1 MVKNSGIP
9 SIFCLAMLMFLQS
22 NSCTSCSG
30 VPSDFNSVV
39 LHATS
44 VKLSAG
50 QSTTITA
57 EVPRD
62 SSGAGVTWVF
72 TPGGTAPVPP
82 GTFTVNSVTSATYAA
97 PTTAV
102 GAEFTVSIQATSIAF
117 PSEVNTIT
125 ITIEPTAALQITT
138 TSLPNGVAGQ
148 AYPST
153 QLQATGGVPPYS
165 WTLTSAAGTLDGL
178 ILNLDGTITGMP
190 SAPGVFN
197 AFTVQVSD
205 SETPTPMTATTT
217 AGQLSITV
225 TNIFSGNYAFELSG
239 FNAAGPYMIAGSFT
253 ADGVSKISGGFE
265 DVDSIQNGP
274 SNSAFTGTF
283 TLTSDNRGQLVFGS
297 LTGSPTYDFSID
309 STGAHGRIV
318 EFDATGVRGSGQI
331 ELQNT
336 ASCAN
341 STLSGAGPLGENWV
355 IGVSGAT
362 GNFSGV
368 TPGPMAMVGRF
379 TAEVPASSSTPGNID
394 TGEVDLS
401 YTGQVVTDNSAFSG
415 TFANSQHAARCM
427 MTITQPVSTMNFAVY
442 PITTTSGLLTE
453 AFVVET
459 DSLSA
464 STPFLTV
471 GKMVQQLGYPFTTAS
486 ATLASPSVGG
496 LSGSVVPSGQ
506 TAYVP
511 FVGVAQLVPVSS
523 TSFTMQ
529 LFENAGGSTAN
540 FTGSTISFNVGL
552 NNDTFGRFDTDL
564 QLPISPVFYVIG
576 PNEAFCIL
584 ENLQAPVLGI
594 FEPQSTGGFTTTAIA
609 GGFAAGTAIP
619 NTPSTTDFSGVAT
632 LASTAASTDSI
643 TATEDISAS
652 GGNTAGQA
660 VTGTNTLSGTGA
672 ADGTGSVSLSL
683 PAGFTGQSIVVSS
696 TKIVLISTT
705 PGDLNPVLV
714 ILGNCVSTCGED

>member
-22 NSCTSCSG
+22 NSCTSCAG
-30 VPSDFNSVV
+30 IPSDFNKVI

-44 VKLSAG
+44 TQLSAG

-57 EVPRD
+57 TVPKD
-62 SSGAGVTWVF
+62 TMGEGVTWVF
-72 TPGGTAPVPP
+72 TPGTNAPTPP

-102 GAEFTVSIQATSIAF
+102 AAQFTVSIQATSIAF

-125 ITIEPTAALQITT
+125 ITIAPTAPMQITT
-138 TSLPNGVAGQ
+138 TSLPNGVANQ

-153 QLQATGGVPPYS
+153 QLQATGGVPPYT
-165 WTLTSAAGTLDGL
+165 WALTSAAGTLDGL
-178 ILNLDGTITGMP
+178 TLNPNGTITGTP
-190 SAPGVFN
+190 TAVGVFN

-225 TNIFSGNYAFELSG
+225 TNLLSGSYAFELSG
-239 FNAAGPYMIAGSFT
+239 FNAAGPYMVAGSFA

-274 SNSAFTGTF
+274 SNSAFTGSF
-283 TLTSDNRGQLVFGS
+283 TLTGDNRGQLVFSS
-297 LTGSPTYDFSID
+297 LAGSPTYDFSID

-318 EFDATGVRGSGQI
+318 EFDSTGVRGSGQI
-331 ELQNT
+331 ELQST
-336 ASCAN
+336 ATCAN
-341 STLSGAGPLGENWV
+341 STLSGAGPLGANWV

-379 TAEVPASSSTPGNID
+379 TAEVPASNSTPGNID
-394 TGEVDLS
+394 TGEVDINDPQTVFTMS
-401 YTGQVVTDNSAFSG
+401 PTFSG
-415 TFANSQHAARCM
+415 TFGVSQQAARCAM
-427 MTITQPVSTMNFAVY
+427 SLATPASTMDFAVY
-442 PITTTSGLLTE
+442 PITSTSGLLTE

-464 STPFLTV
+464 SAPFVTV
-471 GKMVQQLGYPFTTAS
+471 GKMIQQVGYPFTTPS
-486 ATLASPSVGG
+486 NTMSGPSVGG
-496 LSGSVVPSGQ
+496 LLGSVIPTGQ
-506 TAYVP
+506 TLYLP
-511 FVGVAQLVPVSS
+511 FVGVSQLNPNGGLG
-523 TSFTMQ
+523 FTLQ
-529 LFENAGGSTAN
+529 LFENIGGSRAS
-540 FTGSTISFNVGL
+540 FTGSDISIATN
-552 NNDTFGRFDTDL
+552 NNDSFGRFDTTL
-564 QLPISPVFYVIG
+564 VTPISPVFYVIG

-584 ENLQAPVLGI
+584 ENLQSPVLGI
-594 FEPQSTGGFTTTAIA
+594 FEPQSTGGFTTTSIA
-609 GGFAAGTAIP
+609 GTFVAGTATP
-619 NTPSTTDFSGVAT
+619 NTSLTTDFSGVAT
-632 LASTAASTDSI
+632 LASTGMSTDSI

-652 GGNTAGQA
+652 GGNTGGQA
-660 VTGTNTLSGTGA
+660 VTGTNTLSGTGTT
-672 ADGTGSVSLSL
+672 DGTGSVSLNL
-683 PAGFTGQSIVVSS
+683 PPGFTGQSIVVSS

-705 PGDLNPVLV
+705 PGDVNPVLV

>member
-22 NSCTSCSG
+22 NSCTSCAG
-30 VPSDFNSVV
+30 IPSDFNKVI

-44 VKLSAG
+44 TQLSAG

-57 EVPRD
+57 TVPKD
-62 SSGAGVTWVF
+62 TMGEGVTWVF
-72 TPGGTAPVPP
+72 TPGTNAPTPP

-102 GAEFTVSIQATSIAF
+102 AAQFTVSIQATSIAF

-125 ITIEPTAALQITT
+125 ITVAPTAPMQITT
-138 TSLPNGVAGQ
+138 TSLPNGVANQ

-153 QLQATGGVPPYS
+153 QLQATGGVPPYT
-165 WTLTSAAGTLDGL
+165 WALTSAAGTLDGL
-178 ILNLDGTITGMP
+178 TLNPNGTITGTP
-190 SAPGVFN
+190 TAVGVFN

-225 TNIFSGNYAFELSG
+225 TNLLSGSYAFELSG
-239 FNAAGPYMIAGSFT
+239 FNAGGPYMVAGSFA

-274 SNSAFTGTF
+274 SNSAFTGSF
-283 TLTSDNRGQLVFGS
+283 TLTGDNRGQLVFSS
-297 LTGSPTYDFSID
+297 LAGSPTYDFSID

-318 EFDATGVRGSGQI
+318 EFDSTGVRGSGQI
-331 ELQNT
+331 ELQST
-336 ASCAN
+336 ATCAN
-341 STLSGAGPLGENWV
+341 STLSGAGPLGANWV

-394 TGEVDLS
+394 TGEVDINDPQTVFTMS
-401 YTGQVVTDNSAFSG
+401 PTFSG
-415 TFANSQHAARCM
+415 TFGVSQQAARCAM
-427 MTITQPVSTMNFAVY
+427 SLATPASTMDFAVY
-442 PITTTSGLLTE
+442 PITSTSGLLTE

-464 STPFLTV
+464 SAPFVTV
-471 GKMVQQLGYPFTTAS
+471 GKMIQQVGYPFTTPS
-486 ATLASPSVGG
+486 NTMSGPSVGG
-496 LSGSVVPSGQ
+496 LLGSVIPTGQ
-506 TAYVP
+506 TLYLP
-511 FVGVAQLVPVSS
+511 FVGVSQLNPNGGLG
-523 TSFTMQ
+523 FTLQ
-529 LFENAGGSTAN
+529 LFENIGGSRAS
-540 FTGSTISFNVGL
+540 FTGSDISIATN
-552 NNDTFGRFDTDL
+552 NNDSFGRFDTTL
-564 QLPISPVFYVIG
+564 VTPISPVFYVIG
-576 PNEAFCIL
+576 PDEAFCIL
-584 ENLQAPVLGI
+584 ENLQSPVLGI
-594 FEPQSTGGFTTTAIA
+594 FEPQSTGGFTTTSIA
-609 GGFAAGTAIP
+609 GTFVAGTATP
-619 NTPSTTDFSGVAT
+619 NTSLTTDFSGVAT
-632 LASTAASTDSI
+632 LASTGMSTDSI

-652 GGNTAGQA
+652 GGNTGGQA
-660 VTGTNTLSGTGA
+660 VTGTNTLSGTGTT
-672 ADGTGSVSLSL
+672 DGTGSVSLNL
-683 PAGFTGQSIVVSS
+683 PPGFTGQSIVVSS

-705 PGDLNPVLV
+705 PGDVNPVLV

>member
-22 NSCTSCSG
+22 NSCTSCAG
-30 VPSDFNSVV
+30 IPSDFNKVI

-44 VKLSAG
+44 TQLSAG

-57 EVPRD
+57 TVPKD
-62 SSGAGVTWVF
+62 TTGEGVTWVF
-72 TPGGTAPVPP
+72 TPGMNAPTPP

-102 GAEFTVSIQATSIAF
+102 AAQFTVSIQATSIAF
-117 PSEVNTIT
+117 PSEVNTII
-125 ITIEPTAALQITT
+125 ITIAPTAPMQITT
-138 TSLPNGVAGQ
+138 TSLPNGVANQ

-153 QLQATGGVPPYS
+153 QLQATGGVPPYT
-165 WTLTSAAGTLDGL
+165 WALTSAAGTLDGL
-178 ILNLDGTITGMP
+178 TLNPNGTITGTP
-190 SAPGVFN
+190 TAVGVFN

-225 TNIFSGNYAFELSG
+225 TNLLSGSYAFELSG
-239 FNAAGPYMIAGSFT
+239 FNAAGPYMVAGSFA

-274 SNSAFTGTF
+274 SNSAFTGSF
-283 TLTSDNRGQLVFGS
+283 TLTGDNRGQLVFSS
-297 LTGSPTYDFSID
+297 LAGSPTYDFSID
-309 STGAHGRIV
+309 PTGAHGRIV
-318 EFDATGVRGSGQI
+318 EFDSTGVRGSGQI
-331 ELQNT
+331 ELQSAAT
-336 ASCAN
+336 CAN
-341 STLSGAGPLGENWV
+341 STLSGAGPLGANWV

-379 TAEVPASSSTPGNID
+379 TAEVPASNATPGNID
-394 TGEVDLS
+394 TGEVDINDPQTVFTMS
-401 YTGQVVTDNSAFSG
+401 PTFSG
-415 TFANSQHAARCM
+415 TFGVSQQAARCAM
-427 MTITQPVSTMNFAVY
+427 SLTTPASTMDFAVY
-442 PITTTSGLLTE
+442 PITSTSGVLTE

-464 STPFLTV
+464 SAPFVTA
-471 GKMVQQLGYPFTTAS
+471 GKMIQQVGYPFTTPS
-486 ATLASPSVGG
+486 NTMSGPSVGG
-496 LSGSVVPSGQ
+496 LLGSVIPTGQ
-506 TAYVP
+506 TLYLP
-511 FVGVAQLVPVSS
+511 FVGVSQLNPNGGLG
-523 TSFTMQ
+523 FTLQ
-529 LFENAGGSTAN
+529 LFENIGGSRAS
-540 FTGSTISFNVGL
+540 FTGSDISIATN
-552 NNDTFGRFDTDL
+552 NNDSFGRFDTTL
-564 QLPISPVFYVIG
+564 VTPISPVFYVIG

-584 ENLQAPVLGI
+584 ENLQSPVLGI
-594 FEPQSTGGFTTTAIA
+594 FEPQSTGGFTTTSIA
-609 GGFAAGTAIP
+609 GTFVAGTATP
-619 NTPSTTDFSGVAT
+619 NTSLTTDFSGVAT
-632 LASTAASTDSI
+632 LASTGTSTDSI

-652 GGNTAGQA
+652 GGNTGGQA

-672 ADGTGSVSLSL
+672 TDGTGSVSLNL
-683 PAGFTGQSIVVSS
+683 PPGFTGQSIVVSS

-705 PGDLNPVLV
+705 PGDVNPVLV

>member
-22 NSCTSCSG
+22 NSCTSCAG
-30 VPSDFNSVV
+30 IPSDFNKVI

-44 VKLSAG
+44 TQLSAG

-57 EVPRD
+57 TVPKD
-62 SSGAGVTWVF
+62 TMGEGVTWVF
-72 TPGGTAPVPP
+72 TPGTNAPTPP

-102 GAEFTVSIQATSIAF
+102 AAQFTVSIQATSIAF
-117 PSEVNTIT
+117 PSEVNTII
-125 ITIEPTAALQITT
+125 ITIAPTAPMQITT
-138 TSLPNGVAGQ
+138 TSLPNGVANQ

-153 QLQATGGVPPYS
+153 QLQATGGVPPYT
-165 WTLTSAAGTLDGL
+165 WALTSAAGTLDGL
-178 ILNLDGTITGMP
+178 TLNPNGTITGTP
-190 SAPGVFN
+190 TAVGVFN

-225 TNIFSGNYAFELSG
+225 TNLLSGSYAFELSG
-239 FNAAGPYMIAGSFT
+239 FNAAGPYMVAGSFA

-274 SNSAFTGTF
+274 SNSAFTGSF
-283 TLTSDNRGQLVFGS
+283 TLTGDNRGQLVFSS
-297 LTGSPTYDFSID
+297 LAGSPTYDFSID

-318 EFDATGVRGSGQI
+318 EFDSTGVRGSGQI
-331 ELQNT
+331 ELQSAAT
-336 ASCAN
+336 CAN
-341 STLSGAGPLGENWV
+341 STLSGAGPLGANWV

-394 TGEVDLS
+394 TGEVDINDPQTVFTMS
-401 YTGQVVTDNSAFSG
+401 PTFSG
-415 TFANSQHAARCM
+415 TFGVSQQAARCAM
-427 MTITQPVSTMNFAVY
+427 SLATPASTMDFAVY
-442 PITTTSGLLTE
+442 PITSTSGLLTE

-464 STPFLTV
+464 SAPFVTV
-471 GKMVQQLGYPFTTAS
+471 GKMIQQVGYPFTTPS
-486 ATLASPSVGG
+486 NTMSGPSVGG
-496 LSGSVVPSGQ
+496 LLGSVIPTGQ
-506 TAYVP
+506 TLYLP
-511 FVGVAQLVPVSS
+511 FVGVSQLNPNGGLG
-523 TSFTMQ
+523 FTLQ
-529 LFENAGGSTAN
+529 LFENIGGSRAS
-540 FTGSTISFNVGL
+540 FTGSDISIATN
-552 NNDTFGRFDTDL
+552 NNDSFGRFDTTL
-564 QLPISPVFYVIG
+564 VTPISPVFYVIG
-576 PNEAFCIL
+576 PDEAFCIL
-584 ENLQAPVLGI
+584 ENLQSPVLGI
-594 FEPQSTGGFTTTAIA
+594 FEPQSTGGFTTTSIA
-609 GGFAAGTAIP
+609 GTFVAGTATP
-619 NTPSTTDFSGVAT
+619 NTSLTTDFSGVAT
-632 LASTAASTDSI
+632 LASTGMSTDSI

-652 GGNTAGQA
+652 GGNTGGQA
-660 VTGTNTLSGTGA
+660 VTGTNTLSGTGTT
-672 ADGTGSVSLSL
+672 DGTGSVSLNL
-683 PAGFTGQSIVVSS
+683 PPGFTGQSIVVSS

-705 PGDLNPVLV
+705 PGDVNPVLV

>member
-22 NSCTSCSG
+22 NSCTSCAG
-30 VPSDFNSVV
+30 IPSDFNKVI

-44 VKLSAG
+44 TQLSAG

-57 EVPRD
+57 TVPKD
-62 SSGAGVTWVF
+62 TTGEGVTWVF
-72 TPGGTAPVPP
+72 TPGMNAPTPP

-102 GAEFTVSIQATSIAF
+102 AAQFTVSIQATSIAF
-117 PSEVNTIT
+117 PSEVNTII
-125 ITIEPTAALQITT
+125 ITIAPTAPMQITT
-138 TSLPNGVAGQ
+138 TSLPNGVANQ

-153 QLQATGGVPPYS
+153 QLQATGGVPPYT
-165 WTLTSAAGTLDGL
+165 WALTSAAGTLDGL
-178 ILNLDGTITGMP
+178 TLNPNGTITGTP
-190 SAPGVFN
+190 TAVGVFN

-225 TNIFSGNYAFELSG
+225 TNLLSGSYAFELSG
-239 FNAAGPYMIAGSFT
+239 FNAAGPYMVAGSFA

-274 SNSAFTGTF
+274 SNSAFTGSF
-283 TLTSDNRGQLVFGS
+283 TLTGDNRGQLVFSS
-297 LTGSPTYDFSID
+297 LAGSPTYDFSID
-309 STGAHGRIV
+309 PTGAHGRIV
-318 EFDATGVRGSGQI
+318 EFDSTGVRGSGQI
-331 ELQNT
+331 ELQSAAT
-336 ASCAN
+336 CAN
-341 STLSGAGPLGENWV
+341 STLSGAGPLGANWV

-379 TAEVPASSSTPGNID
+379 TAEVPASNATPGNID
-394 TGEVDLS
+394 TGEVDINDPQTVFTMS
-401 YTGQVVTDNSAFSG
+401 PTFSG
-415 TFANSQHAARCM
+415 TFGVSQQAARCAM
-427 MTITQPVSTMNFAVY
+427 SLTTPASTMDFAVY
-442 PITTTSGLLTE
+442 PITSTSGVLTE

-464 STPFLTV
+464 SAPFVTT
-471 GKMVQQLGYPFTTAS
+471 GKMIQQVGYPFTTPS
-486 ATLASPSVGG
+486 NTMSGPSVGG
-496 LSGSVVPSGQ
+496 LLGSVIPTGQ
-506 TAYVP
+506 TLYLP
-511 FVGVAQLVPVSS
+511 FVGVSQLNPNGGLG
-523 TSFTMQ
+523 FTLQ
-529 LFENAGGSTAN
+529 LFENIGGSRAS
-540 FTGSTISFNVGL
+540 FTGSDISIATN
-552 NNDTFGRFDTDL
+552 NNDSFGRFDTTL
-564 QLPISPVFYVIG
+564 VTPISPVFYVIG

-609 GGFAAGTAIP
+609 GTFVTGTATP
-619 NTPSTTDFSGVAT
+619 NTSLTTDYSGVAT
-632 LASTAASTDSI
+632 LASTGATTNSI

-652 GGNTAGQA
+652 GGNTGGQA

-672 ADGTGSVSLSL
+672 TDGTGSVSLNL
-683 PAGFTGQSIVVSS
+683 PPGFTGQSIVVSS

-705 PGDLNPVLV
+705 PGDVNPVLV